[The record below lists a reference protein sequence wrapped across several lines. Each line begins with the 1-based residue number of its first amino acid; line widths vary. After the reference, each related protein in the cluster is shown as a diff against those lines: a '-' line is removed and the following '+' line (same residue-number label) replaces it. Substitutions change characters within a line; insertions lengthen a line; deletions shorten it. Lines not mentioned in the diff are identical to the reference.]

1 MSSLGGILMFVNI
14 ISGVSGL
21 YASTMV
27 SKIGAMQTMIV
38 THLPSHIFLML
49 IPLMPNSTL
58 AIAMLFCR
66 FCISTMDVPAR
77 QAYVATVVDSDERSA
92 AGGITNVARSL
103 GLSIAP
109 LLLGKIISTDATGTT
124 QPNAPIS
131 SLPFFIAG
139 ALKSAY
145 DLILTFCYVYK
156 KSGKTEESKEVMD
169 KIEVVPERIRL
180 TESEDSTQL
189 INEIDNALR
198 DETEDEK

>member
-21 YASTMV
+21 YASTLV

-38 THLPSHIFLML
+38 THFPSHIFLIL

-109 LLLGKIISTDATGTT
+109 LLLGKIISTDVTAT

>member
-109 LLLGKIISTDATGTT
+109 LLLGKIISTDVTAT